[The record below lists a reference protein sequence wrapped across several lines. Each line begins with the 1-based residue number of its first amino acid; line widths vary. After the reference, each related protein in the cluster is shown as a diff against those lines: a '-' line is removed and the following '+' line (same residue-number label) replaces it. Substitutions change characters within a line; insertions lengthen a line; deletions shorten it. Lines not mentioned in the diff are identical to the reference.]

1 MGNLENINFSPQQER
16 GGSIPFDNSDTGGKN
31 VSHSP
36 LNLGMPGAA
45 GVPKTEAAGGPQM
58 PKPAPQPAPQGGPAT
73 VPMLKKPQASVSG
86 ERISGVRTFFTKL
99 HAGAIE
105 FLDEQITKWLKDNP
119 GITIKRTNVTT
130 GEVQGKKVE
139 PNIIITV
146 WY

>member
-1 MGNLENINFSPQQER
+1 MGNLGNIDISPPER

-45 GVPKTEAAGGPQM
+45 GAPKTEAAGGP
-58 PKPAPQPAPQGGPAT
+58 APQGGPAFM
-73 VPMLKKPQASVSG
+73 PAAKKPEASAPG
-86 ERISGVRTFFTKL
+86 GRISGVRTFFTKL
-99 HAGAIE
+99 HAGAME

-119 GITIKRTNVTT
+119 GITVKYTNVTT
-130 GEVQGKKVE
+130 GEIQGKKSE